1 MRLNLTLFILL
12 LLSFNAYSQKMTG
25 IWRGYFSSANGVYRE
40 GSRDENYKYE
50 IQIDQQSNNGLRGV
64 TYSYKT
70 TVFYGKAEFQGIF
83 TAASK
88 SIILKESRLVDL
100 KIGDKSEP
108 CLMTCYLDY
117 SKIGKLEVLEGTF
130 ISINAKD
137 KGDCG
142 SWKVYLERVATSD
155 FKKED
160 FLNKKKPEDSV
171 KPTPKETI
179 TAAKSVPPIAAKN
192 KPVLKPGAE
201 SPAKKDNLTSKT
213 IPLNSAKTALVKP
226 PAVATPPK
234 TIPPVSTPNKKID
247 TKNAIVKTTKP
258 VQPEDKSS
266 TTNKITERIQEEGI
280 NTKKEEP
287 KAALSQPEAQIRK
300 MPIPRVLLERENN
313 LVKTITTSEE
323 ELQVEFY
330 DYGTID
336 NDTITVY
343 HNNEL
348 VANHRRLSLTPIII
362 KIKCSKTDNHHEI
375 IVVADNLGDI
385 PPNSALMIIKGA
397 KFSKERHEIF
407 LESNEQK
414 NAKVVI
420 NYVPKE

>member
-1 MRLNLTLFILL
+1 
-12 LLSFNAYSQKMTG
+12 MTG
-25 IWRGYFSSANGVYRE
+25 IWRGYFSSSNGVYRDGAKE
-40 GSRDENYKYE
+40 ENYKYE

-70 TVFYGKAEFQGIF
+70 TVFYGKAEFQGIY

-88 SIILKESRLVDL
+88 SIILKEVKMLEL
-100 KIGDKSEP
+100 KIGDNSEA

-130 ISINAKD
+130 ISVNAKN
-137 KGDCG
+137 KSDCG
-142 SWKVYLERVATSD
+142 SGKLYLERVPTSD
-155 FKKED
+155 FKRED

-171 KPTPKETI
+171 KAKPKEPV
-179 TAAKSVPPIAAKN
+179 TAAKPVIPSGVKN
-192 KPVLKPGAE
+192 KPILKPGNE
-201 SPAKKDNLTSKT
+201 SPTRKDNLSTKAVPLNNSKQTQAKPPVAIPPKNVPPATLGNKKTDSKT
-213 IPLNSAKTALVKP
+213 SVIK
-226 PAVATPPK
+226 
-234 TIPPVSTPNKKID
+234 NKKPAQQED
-247 TKNAIVKTTKP
+247 KP
-258 VQPEDKSS
+258 VIN
-266 TTNKITERIQEEGI
+266 NKITERVQEEGV
-280 NTKKEEP
+280 NTKKEEVKP
-287 KAALSQPEAQIRK
+287 VIPQPEAQVRK
-300 MPIPRVLLERENN
+300 MPIPRVLLERENT

-362 KIKCSKTDNHHEI
+362 KIKCSKTDSHHEI

-385 PPNSALMIIKGA
+385 PPNSALMIIKGV
-397 KFSKERHEIF
+397 KFGRERHEIF
-407 LESNEQK
+407 LESNETK
-414 NAKVVI
+414 NAKVII
-420 NYVPKE
+420 NYIPKE